1 MVTMFLLNPAAL
13 LFIQLLFTCQ
23 VFAVVGNLTVDDS
36 HKLASLGASV
46 MFTCNKS
53 TTNLTQIHWSKDRF
67 RFTHSI
73 SRNETFS
80 NFTSDRFRIDV
91 NLPSTLNIFNA
102 QHDDAGVYTC
112 ALADSSGLW
121 TIKWNLTVSEKPEE
135 IGADIGSLWYF
146 VYILTSV
153 IGLFLLG
160 IVSVVCL
167 CRRMRAK
174 TPNQEQIHLESAAAE
189 NQLPQTQSGAERR
202 TNNKRRSQYME
213 RLNSIYAAY

>member
-23 VFAVVGNLTVDDS
+23 VFA
-36 HKLASLGASV
+36 
-46 MFTCNKS
+46 
-53 TTNLTQIHWSKDRF
+53 
-67 RFTHSI
+67 
-73 SRNETFS
+73 
-80 NFTSDRFRIDV
+80 
-91 NLPSTLNIFNA
+91 
-102 QHDDAGVYTC
+102 
-112 ALADSSGLW
+112 
-121 TIKWNLTVSEKPEE
+121 E